1 MRIDVTIRIVFNDD
15 NIEYVPQYKYDNTT
29 IRYNEYKVEYQI
41 NDDIISIC

>member
-29 IRYNEYKVEYQI
+29 IRYDEYVEVI
-41 NDDIISIC
+41 ANGVM